1 MKYKID
7 ILSNLWYTDI
17 LSNLWYTDIIMIM
30 NKVGLG
36 ISMRRRM
43 GGLPEA
49 HAVKKFEH
57 IR

>member
-1 MKYKID
+1 MKYKI
-7 ILSNLWYTDI
+7 DI

-43 GGLPEA
+43 GGGLPEA